1 VTKRTF
7 RDAQPLYDFRKRSE
21 GRIANP
27 TAVYD
32 FWLIKGLYDF
42 WLIKEPPQPRSRA
55 VLATPVILEI
65 EGIEAGE
72 VPLISNIPKSLQ
84 ISTRTSIGPMVVRIS
99 ESAALE
105 LTEALATHWQLRGSQ

>member
-7 RDAQPLYDFRKRSE
+7 CDAQPLYDFRKRSE

-32 FWLIKGLYDF
+32 FWLIK
-42 WLIKEPPQPRSRA
+42 EPPQHRSRA
-55 VLATPVILEI
+55 VLETPVILEI
-65 EGIEAGE
+65 EGLEAGE

-99 ESAALE
+99 ESAAFE
-105 LTEALATHWQLRGSQ
+105 LTEALATHWQVRGSQ

>member
-1 VTKRTF
+1 M
-7 RDAQPLYDFRKRSE
+7 
-21 GRIANP
+21 
-27 TAVYD
+27 AVYD

-42 WLIKEPPQPRSRA
+42 WLIKELYDFWLIKELYDFWLIKEPPQPRSNA

-105 LTEALATHWQLRGSQ
+105 LTEALATHWQIRGSQ

>member
-1 VTKRTF
+1 M
-7 RDAQPLYDFRKRSE
+7 RSPYMILE
-21 GRIANP
+21 KGARGVANP

-42 WLIKEPPQPRSRA
+42 WLIKEPPQPRSNA

-65 EGIEAGE
+65 EGIEAEE
-72 VPLISNIPKSLQ
+72 VALPSNIPKSLQ
-84 ISTRTSIGPMVVRIS
+84 IATRTSMGPMVVRIS

-105 LTEALATHWQLRGSQ
+105 LTEALTTHWQLHGWR

>member
-1 VTKRTF
+1 MTKRTF
-7 RDAQPLYDFRKRSE
+7 CDAQPLYDFRKRSE

-105 LTEALATHWQLRGSQ
+105 LTEALATHWQLHGWR